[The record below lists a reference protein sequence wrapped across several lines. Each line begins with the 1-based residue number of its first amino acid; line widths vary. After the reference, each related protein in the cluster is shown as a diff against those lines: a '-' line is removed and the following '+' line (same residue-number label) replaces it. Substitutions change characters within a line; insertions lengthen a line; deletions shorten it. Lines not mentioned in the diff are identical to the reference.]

1 MVSVARGD
9 AFCDKTVLFNPLP
22 FIFKARGASFMY
34 AFIFSNNLVPRV
46 GRHFAFWL
54 LYLFGVAMLY
64 VPLED
69 GRIFNPHLPMNA
81 ITDGFAFLPVYAFCV
96 YSTIY
101 YILPRYLLRKSIPFL
116 AGSATVVFS
125 INFAAGFFIAK
136 MWLARFGVPISFL
149 DAISFTAH
157 RCMANTFTITIA
169 AVIIKI
175 MKDYFFRRRDHEKL
189 LVEHL
194 ANRLRL
200 LKMRLHPQLLFVS
213 LRRISVEIK
222 NESSLAPEMILRLSD
237 LISYLLYESQTDLVS
252 LDQEERMI
260 RQYIALKQ
268 LEFNRSIPIIVEG
281 PLAGR
286 RIAPGLLLQRLEAF
300 IEREGYVTGLELIAG
315 EGAVRLR
322 LHHGGATETWEFDYK
337 L

>member
-1 MVSVARGD
+1 
-9 AFCDKTVLFNPLP
+9 
-22 FIFKARGASFMY
+22 MY
-34 AFIFSNNLVPRV
+34 AFIFSNHFIPRIA
-46 GRHFAFWL
+46 RHFAYWL

-69 GRIFNPHLPMNA
+69 GRIFDPQLPMNA
-81 ITDGFAFLPVYAFCV
+81 FTDGFAFLPVYLFCV
-96 YSTIY
+96 YSSIY

-116 AGSATVVFS
+116 AGSAAVVFS

-136 MWLARFGVPISFL
+136 MWLARFGVPIGFLEVLSF
-149 DAISFTAH
+149 AAH
-157 RCMANTFTITIA
+157 RCIANSITITIA

-175 MKDYFFRRRDHEKL
+175 MKDHFFRRRDHEKL
-189 LVEHL
+189 LVERL
-194 ANRLRL
+194 ANNLRF

-213 LRRISVEIK
+213 LRRIGVEIE
-222 NESSLAPEMILRLSD
+222 NESALAPEMILRLSD
-237 LISYLLYESQTDLVS
+237 LISYLLYESQTDYVS

-268 LEFNRSIPIIVEG
+268 PEFNRSIPIIVEG

-286 RIAPGLLLQRLEAF
+286 RIAPGLLLQRLEDF
-300 IEREGYVTGLELIAG
+300 IEREGYLTGLELIAG

-322 LHHGGATETWEFDYK
+322 LHHGGAAETWEFEYK